1 MDLNSKILIIAFA
14 VAISY
19 IVLSPIMDDV
29 AYKREIEVVAATYN
43 ANNKECPNKNG
54 MELIKA
60 HYLLSITSPIQR
72 VWVSENFNDVFYSY
86 CSKLKKL

>member
-1 MDLNSKILIIAFA
+1 MGLNSKILILAVA

-19 IVLSPIMDDV
+19 IVLLPIMDDT

-72 VWVSENFNDVFYSY
+72 GWVSENFNDVFYAY